1 MLIRKILGYPQHLPP
16 ELRSNFIHLYWD
28 IGWWGVYMGTT
39 VAFLSIYASRSG
51 ATREQLGL
59 MTAIPALVSL
69 FLALPAGWVTRRM
82 GGHRTTILSALV
94 SRIPLILYALLPWL
108 LPVQYQV
115 PAILV
120 MAIGLS
126 VPTTLVG
133 VGFGQFFLESVPSR
147 YRGSVVGMRIAIM
160 SIVSFVVTMASGQ
173 ILTRMSFPSG
183 YQVVFLAGGIG
194 AAMTGYHIWRTKP
207 VRDPDLPPLPAA
219 ALERPRRLLPA
230 WDEAGQGYAR
240 VLGLLFIFNFTNS
253 MFAPLVP
260 DLLVNTLKLSDVTIS
275 LGTGIANMLVF
286 LISLFIARITRR
298 TGNRRAT
305 AYGAILLTLH
315 AFALAFARDEGL
327 YLLAVVVGGFGSG
340 ILGAAQYNYNLDHVP
355 QAERSTWLGISF
367 LTGNASVLLGALSG
381 PVLAALIGTQ
391 NAFLCFGV
399 MRLVM
404 GLVIL
409 RWGEKTAHIPI

>member
-1 MLIRKILGYPQHLPP
+1 
-16 ELRSNFIHLYWD
+16 
-28 IGWWGVYMGTT
+28 
-39 VAFLSIYASRSG
+39 
-51 ATREQLGL
+51 
-59 MTAIPALVSL
+59 
-69 FLALPAGWVTRRM
+69 
-82 GGHRTTILSALV
+82 
-94 SRIPLILYALLPWL
+94 
-108 LPVQYQV
+108 
-115 PAILV
+115 
-120 MAIGLS
+120 
-126 VPTTLVG
+126 
-133 VGFGQFFLESVPSR
+133 
-147 YRGSVVGMRIAIM
+147 MRIAIM